1 MNGSPEETGFLRS
14 AVLRQ
19 AGLARKLSL
28 LPHPASSMT
37 GVRDFT
43 AGLARAGKH
52 FEEIKNTVIAAY
64 GDQALSKS
72 AIYKIMKKVKA
83 GEETADQRYKN
94 PKKTKRTGDLIA
106 AVAAAV
112 SDDRRLTIAE
122 LAAATGASTATVF
135 RILTEELGL
144 VKKSARWVP
153 KLLNEDQ
160 KMERVRI
167 CRKFVAAVRR
177 RSMSMLDCI
186 VTMDETMVSYHTPT
200 TKRQS
205 MQWIPK
211 GQPGPI
217 KAKVQ
222 ASRTKQMVLAF
233 FDSRGLIY
241 TNIVPRGTP
250 VNAAYIVKALAV
262 FWKKLKKKR
271 PQMAAGDWFFH
282 WDNAPVHTAAIVQD
296 WLAAREVQVLPH
308 PPYSPDLAP
317 ADFFFFPK
325 MKEELA
331 GRHLD
336 QKSFK
341 KAWDGVASRFTEE
354 DFAAAFR
361 RWFER
366 SEKCVQVGGNYV
378 EKC

>member
-52 FEEIKNTVIAAY
+52 YEEIKNTVIAAY

-112 SDDRRLTIAE
+112 SDDRRLTITE

-144 VKKSARWVP
+144 VKTSARWVP

-177 RSMSMLDCI
+177 CSMSMLDLI

-262 FWKKLKKKR
+262 FWKKLKEKR

-282 WDNAPVHTAAIVQD
+282 WDDAPVHTAAIFQD
-296 WLAAREVQVLPH
+296 WLAAMEVQVLPH
-308 PPYSPDLAP
+308 PPYSP
-317 ADFFFFPK
+317 DFFFFPK

-354 DFAAAFR
+354 DFAVAFW

-366 SEKCVQVGGNYV
+366 SKKCVQVSGNYV